1 MTSFIRQRRQ
11 PVGKSLVR
19 LKLKGHISARQAVG
33 GFALKHSCLFL
44 VILHTVKTNKKKQ
57 KTKSLCSMQRKK
69 GKWTRAAVSCLL
81 TESLSEAYQFKDIFS

>member
-44 VILHTVKTNKKKQ
+44 VILHTVKTKKK
-57 KTKSLCSMQRKK
+57 KKLNHFVLCREKKESGPELLSL
-69 GKWTRAAVSCLL
+69 A
-81 TESLSEAYQFKDIFS
+81 F

>member
-44 VILHTVKTNKKKQ
+44 VILHTVKTKKK
-57 KTKSLCSMQRKK
+57 KLNHFVLCREKKESGPELLSL
-69 GKWTRAAVSCLL
+69 A
-81 TESLSEAYQFKDIFS
+81 F

>member
-19 LKLKGHISARQAVG
+19 LKLKGHISARHVG

-44 VILHTVKTNKKKQ
+44 VILHTVKTKKK
-57 KTKSLCSMQRKK
+57 KPKSLCSMQRKK

-81 TESLSEAYQFKDIFS
+81 TESLSEEIFS

>member
-44 VILHTVKTNKKKQ
+44 VILHTVKTNKKNLNHFVLCREKNESGPELL
-57 KTKSLCSMQRKK
+57 SL
-69 GKWTRAAVSCLL
+69 A
-81 TESLSEAYQFKDIFS
+81 F

>member
-44 VILHTVKTNKKKQ
+44 VILHTVKTNKKNLNHFVLCREK
-57 KTKSLCSMQRKK
+57 KESEPELLSL
-69 GKWTRAAVSCLL
+69 A
-81 TESLSEAYQFKDIFS
+81 F

>member
-44 VILHTVKTNKKKQ
+44 VILHTVKTNKQKKLNHFVLCRE
-57 KTKSLCSMQRKK
+57 KKESGPELLSL
-69 GKWTRAAVSCLL
+69 A
-81 TESLSEAYQFKDIFS
+81 F

>member
-44 VILHTVKTNKKKQ
+44 VILHTVKKNKKQ

>member
-44 VILHTVKTNKKKQ
+44 VILHTVKTNKQK

>member
-44 VILHTVKTNKKKQ
+44 VILHTVKTKQ
-57 KTKSLCSMQRKK
+57 KKLNHFVLCREKKESGPELLSL
-69 GKWTRAAVSCLL
+69 A
-81 TESLSEAYQFKDIFS
+81 F

>member
-44 VILHTVKTNKKKQ
+44 VILHTVKTNKKKP
-57 KTKSLCSMQRKK
+57 KSLCSMQRKK

>member
-44 VILHTVKTNKKKQ
+44 VILHTVKTNKKKLNHFVLCRE
-57 KTKSLCSMQRKK
+57 KKESGPELLSL
-69 GKWTRAAVSCLL
+69 A
-81 TESLSEAYQFKDIFS
+81 F

>member
-44 VILHTVKTNKKKQ
+44 VILHTVKTKKKT
-57 KTKSLCSMQRKK
+57 TKSLCSMQRKK

>member
-44 VILHTVKTNKKKQ
+44 VILHTVKTNKKK
-57 KTKSLCSMQRKK
+57 KKLNHFVLCREKKESGPELLSL
-69 GKWTRAAVSCLL
+69 A
-81 TESLSEAYQFKDIFS
+81 F